1 MTERQH
7 IDQWIQRLSVPNRQL
22 GNMPVCPF
30 AANTIYQLVHTD
42 LTTLEVPVDEFSL
55 VIYVLPDQLSQSEIS
70 DYCDHLNLKYPQ
82 LIFLPDYSQR
92 YTHIN
97 GVQTNNGQLNLILC
111 QPKDK
116 LIKAR
121 QSLKSTGYYSYWSRD
136 YLKEITGEEL

>member
-1 MTERQH
+1 MTEQQH
-7 IDQWIQRLSVPNRQL
+7 IDQWIQRLSVSNPQL
-22 GNMPVCPF
+22 GGMPVCPF
-30 AANTIYQLVHTD
+30 AANTVYRLVHTD
-42 LTTLEVPVDEFSL
+42 LVTLDVPTDEFNL
-55 VIYVLPDQLSQSEIS
+55 VIYVLPNQLSQSEIS
-70 DYCDHLNLKYPQ
+70 AYCDHLNLEYPQ

-121 QSLKSTGYYSYWSRD
+121 QSLKSTRYYSYWSKD

>member
-1 MTERQH
+1 MTEQQH
-7 IDQWIQRLSVPNRQL
+7 IDQWIQRLSVPNPQL
-22 GNMPVCPF
+22 GNMSVCPF
-30 AANTIYQLVHTD
+30 AANTIYRLVHTD
-42 LTTLEVPVDEFSL
+42 LATLAVPVDEFSL

-70 DYCDHLNLKYPQ
+70 AYCDHLNLKYPQ

-121 QSLKSTGYYSYWSRD
+121 QSLKSTGYYSYWSKD
-136 YLKEITGEEL
+136 YLKEITGAEL